1 MFVFKLRY
9 ICTSYVVLVE
19 WNDILKF
26 HENKNVK
33 NNTAIQISIKLVMN
47 KTYLDYHWIF
57 QGKIDKI
64 LQR

>member
-33 NNTAIQISIKLVMN
+33 NNTAIQYINKISN
-47 KTYLDYHWIF
+47 ERT
-57 QGKIDKI
+57 
-64 LQR
+64 

>member
-33 NNTAIQISIKLVMN
+33 NNNIIELCKVRLIRFCNANL
-47 KTYLDYHWIF
+47 
-57 QGKIDKI
+57 
-64 LQR
+64 